1 MDANKIGKV
10 ATVAR
15 SAEQKTT
22 RLLQESQKQ
31 HQQKCD
37 QLDQLRAFKLEY
49 ETNLKHLGS
58 KGIAARQLL
67 DYRLFLSKLDQSID
81 QQCRAVEASLTD
93 LDLAR
98 EQSLATARRR
108 TSLDK
113 LLDQR
118 HLESRQGRARA
129 EQKESDESS
138 LMRRFSDLGTD

>member
-1 MDANKIGKV
+1 MDAKKIGKV

-22 RLLQESQKQ
+22 HALQESQKQ

-37 QLDQLRAFKLEY
+37 QLDQLHAFKLEY
-49 ETNLKHLGS
+49 ETNLGHLGG
-58 KGIAARQLL
+58 KGIAARQLQ
-67 DYRLFLSKLDQSID
+67 DYRLFLTKLDQSID
-81 QQCRAVEASLTD
+81 QQSRAVETSLTD

-98 EQSLATARRR
+98 EQSLATTRRR

-118 HLESRQGRARA
+118 HLEFRQGIAKA
-129 EQKESDESS
+129 EQKESDENS
-138 LMRRFSDLGTD
+138 LMRRFSDLRSD